1 MKKVGRKSKYFIIV
15 EKWNTILELAKFG
28 YLDEEICQYIGIGK
42 TTYYKYLSE
51 NTEKAEA
58 IKRQKIVANVEVE
71 NAMQKSAVGF
81 EHVEEQLEYTP
92 GGAEGKT
99 TVKVVKKTKKYNP
112 PNVHAGK
119 FLLLNRR
126 PTKYKERQEV
136 DLRVVDKEQ
145 AKKEIQEMFE

>member
-1 MKKVGRKSKYFIIV
+1 MKKGRKSKYFVI
-15 EKWNTILELAKFG
+15 EDNWAKILELAKFG
-28 YLDEEICQYIGIGK
+28 YLDEEICEYIGIGK

-58 IKRQKIVANVEVE
+58 IKRQKVVANVEVE
-71 NAMQKSAVGF
+71 NAMQKRAVGY
-81 EHVEEQLEYTP
+81 EYVEEHLEYIP
-92 GGAEGKT
+92 GGADGKT
-99 TVKVVKKTKKYNP
+99 EVKVVKKIKKSEP
-112 PNVHAGK
+112 PNPTAGI
-119 FLLLNRR
+119 FLLKNRR